1 MSANTR
7 PYIIEL
13 AGKPVAIADT
23 ISRSAAAALYARSL
37 QISARVASA
46 SDVLA
51 LRTLPVLEAD
61 EPVPVPD
68 FESGDLFP
76 LAQQEPPP
84 ATLATCDPVQVGDA
98 GKQASLPMARFTQ
111 LGVEIGA
118 PEVAAAPLG
127 EPAELV
133 ALDVCAPA
141 GVEQAC
147 SESDAAAVPAQPDD
161 IGHQVRELAML
172 LGCERPDMPVDTP
185 QELVDLLQ
193 QHGLNE
199 FNGRGHDLCRLFW
212 QHYYPTA
219 ATAHPNGT
227 GLAEAMASKAPALML
242 PAERVSHA
250 YATGYRLGAAGHDR
264 WSAEWLTANDA
275 ERDGMSDSESTET
288 HDAMISGTRAGV
300 VAFVAK
306 AQAGSELKRQAAAS
320 AQRAGGKIVAKYRNA
335 DGSTWTGRGLKPRW
349 MVQAIEAG
357 QSQDDFLI
365 KKEAA

>member
-1 MSANTR
+1 MSAKTR

-61 EPVPVPD
+61 EPVPAPD
-68 FESGDLFP
+68 FESGDLFVAATP
-76 LAQQEPPP
+76 EPS
-84 ATLATCDPVQVGDA
+84 AAVQA
-98 GKQASLPMARFTQ
+98 ITQALPMLAEMISGINRDVPPQ
-111 LGVEIGA
+111 HA
-118 PEVAAAPLG
+118 PIAAVREDLVSG
-127 EPAELV
+127 EPVEPAV
-133 ALDVCAPA
+133 ALDACAPA
-141 GVEQAC
+141 GAEPGS

-172 LGCERPDMPVDTP
+172 LGCERPDMPMDTP

-199 FNGRGHDLCRLFW
+199 FNGRWHDLCRLFW

-219 ATAHPNGT
+219 ATAHPNET